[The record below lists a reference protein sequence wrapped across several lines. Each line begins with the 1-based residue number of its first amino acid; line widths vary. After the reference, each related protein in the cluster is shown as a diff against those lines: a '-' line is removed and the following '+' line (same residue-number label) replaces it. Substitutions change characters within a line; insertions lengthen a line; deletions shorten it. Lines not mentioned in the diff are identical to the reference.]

1 MTRVI
6 ARWWLQPSSVR
17 NQTPDI
23 DWEFKVIKGLQS
35 NLKARGISDRT
46 ALVLGLSAIA
56 AMVILR

>member
-1 MTRVI
+1 M
-6 ARWWLQPSSVR
+6 
-17 NQTPDI
+17 PDI

-46 ALVLGLSAIA
+46 ALVLGLSAIV